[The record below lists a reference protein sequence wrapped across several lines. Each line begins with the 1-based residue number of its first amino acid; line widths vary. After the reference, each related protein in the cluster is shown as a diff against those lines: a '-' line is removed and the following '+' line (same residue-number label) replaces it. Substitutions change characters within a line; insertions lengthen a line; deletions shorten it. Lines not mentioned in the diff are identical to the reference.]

1 MISFLREFVGKLRSP
16 QGPYFMAENKRYAA
30 YEIGEG
36 TYGRPDI
43 TFYDAGATLKIG
55 SYCSIGPGVTIL
67 LGGEHHLD
75 WVTTYPFSLLFDDAR
90 SLKGYPH
97 TKGDVVIG
105 SDVWIGHGALV
116 LSGVTI
122 GDGAVVAAR
131 SVVTKDVEP
140 YSIIAGNPAR
150 HIRFRFSDQTIQAL
164 LKIAWWK
171 WPPEQVRAA
180 RPLLQSGDI
189 DGFIA
194 KYSKNLSG
202 SAT

>member
-1 MISFLREFVGKLRSP
+1 MIGFLREFAGKLRSP
-16 QGPYFMAENKRYAA
+16 QGSYFMAENKRYAA

-36 TYGRPDI
+36 TYGRPNI

-55 SYCSIGPGVTIL
+55 SYSSIGPGVTIL

-75 WVTTYPFSLLFDDAR
+75 WVTTYPFSLLLDDAR
-90 SLKGYPH
+90 SLPGYPH

-105 SDVWIGHGALV
+105 SDVWIGHEALV

-122 GDGAVVAAR
+122 GDGAVIAAR

-140 YSIIAGNPAR
+140 YSIVAGNPSR
-150 HIRFRFSDQTIQAL
+150 HVRFRFPESTIQSL
-164 LKIAWWK
+164 LKIAWWN
-171 WPPEQVRAA
+171 WPPEQVKAA
-180 RPLLQSGDI
+180 RPFLQSGDV

-194 KYSKNLSG
+194 KYSKHSG

>member
-1 MISFLREFVGKLRSP
+1 MGFLREFAGKLRSP
-16 QGPYFMAENKRYAA
+16 QGSYFMAENKRYAA

-55 SYCSIGPGVTIL
+55 SYSSIGPGVTIL

-75 WVTTYPFSLLFDDAR
+75 WVTTYPFSLLFDEAR
-90 SLKGYPH
+90 SLPGYPH

-105 SDVWIGHGALV
+105 SDVWIGHEALV

-122 GDGAVVAAR
+122 GDGAVIAAR

-140 YSIIAGNPAR
+140 YSIVAGNPSR
-150 HIRFRFSDQTIQAL
+150 HLKFRFPESTIQSL
-164 LKIAWWK
+164 LKIAWWN
-171 WPPEQVRAA
+171 WPPEQVKAA
-180 RPLLQSGDI
+180 RPFLQSGDV

-194 KYSKNLSG
+194 KYSKHQSG
-202 SAT
+202 PAT

>member
-1 MISFLREFVGKLRSP
+1 MMSFLREFIGKLRSP
-16 QGPYFMAENKRYAA
+16 QGSYFMAENKRYEA

-36 TYGRPDI
+36 TYGRPNI
-43 TFYDAGATLKIG
+43 NFYDAGATLRIG

-67 LGGEHHLD
+67 LGGEHHSD
-75 WVTTYPFSLLFDDAR
+75 WVTTYPFSLLFEDAR
-90 SLKGYPH
+90 SLTGYPH

-105 SDVWIGHGALV
+105 SDVWIGHEALV

-140 YSIIAGNPAR
+140 YSIVAGNPAR
-150 HIRFRFSDQTIQAL
+150 HVRFRFSDQTIQSL

-180 RPLLQSGDI
+180 RPLLQSADI
-189 DGFIA
+189 DGFI
-194 KYSKNLSG
+194 SEFSE
-202 SAT
+202 SFSEPVT

>member
-16 QGPYFMAENKRYAA
+16 QGSYFMAENKRYAA

-36 TYGRPDI
+36 TYGRPNI

-90 SLKGYPH
+90 LLKGYPH

-105 SDVWIGHGALV
+105 SDVWIGQEAMV

-122 GDGAVVAAR
+122 GDGAAVAAR

-140 YSIIAGNPAR
+140 YSIVAGNPAR
-150 HIRFRFSDQTIQAL
+150 HIRFRFSEPTIRSL
-164 LKIAWWK
+164 LSIAWWK

-180 RPLLQSGDI
+180 RPLLQSADV

-202 SAT
+202 PTT